1 MFYSLACTDGGYT
14 GRSLSL
20 VSRYVHETSKPFKL
34 QSVCVKGILQAIEF
48 ESFLSN
54 NPGIDHG
61 VRHLFVSCLYPHDK
75 LTNHVKD
82 IASTRNQI
90 HGEGPSRSFLDKC
103 LIQDTFVQILHHLAS
118 NLLNLSFSVP
128 YDHTER
134 PNQPPIFP
142 NFPLLTE
149 LTISYLNSWPVSGVA
164 LFFGELDHFPALK
177 RLDLAG
183 VEIRVPLLALFDAIT
198 NRSPCLSHLFLPIS
212 PPSHT
217 TWAAFTCLLAFGT
230 LEKVRSGLRDHDI
243 PLQLSSLTGPEKIP
257 PSLERIFV
265 QEGVGAAAWLQ
276 VYKLIVHYEERLI
289 FLPLQSNYDPIVYQ
303 RRELEKQWVD
313 RMNGGEG
320 CWIMR
325 GSLDRMSLME

>member
-1 MFYSLACTDGGYT
+1 VIHAALKKRPFGY
-14 GRSLSL
+14 R
-20 VSRYVHETSKPFKL
+20 
-34 QSVCVKGILQAIEF
+34 
-48 ESFLSN
+48 
-54 NPGIDHG
+54 NP
-61 VRHLFVSCLYPHDK
+61 
-75 LTNHVKD
+75 
-82 IASTRNQI
+82 Q
-90 HGEGPSRSFLDKC
+90 C
-103 LIQDTFVQILHHLAS
+103 LIQDTFIQILHYLAS
-118 NLLNLSFSVP
+118 NLLTLSFSVP
-128 YDHTER
+128 YDYTKR
-134 PNQPPIFP
+134 PNRPPIFP

-149 LTISYLNSWPVSGVA
+149 LTISYLNSWPASGVA
-164 LFFGELDHFPALK
+164 LLFGELDHFPALK

-183 VEIRVPLLALFDAIT
+183 VETRVPLLALFDAIT

-212 PPSHT
+212 PPSHA

-243 PLQLSSLTGPEKIP
+243 PLELSSLTGPEKIP

-289 FLPLQSNYDPIVYQ
+289 FLPLQSDHDPIVYQ